1 MRLLRPTAASCVSG
15 TLSMHVLHVTSTAR
29 RSVHRHKIVRAFEA
43 SADWRLQVAF
53 RNTYIYLTYP
63 YLPSTKGCSVSL
75 VVDSIGIRRL
85 KFPTAASSHLS
96 GGTCMLRKWTSLAAL
111 CCWKRRLWTATLPIS
126 SILSLS
132 AKCSILVTKLWEN
145 WGMVRKLRCGC
156 VGMLGR

>member
-1 MRLLRPTAASCVSG
+1 MRLLRPTAASCVTVSG
-15 TLSMHVLHVTSTAR
+15 TLSIHVLHVTSTAR

-75 VVDSIGIRRL
+75 VVDSIGFRRL
-85 KFPTAASSHLS
+85 KSPTASFFHPS
-96 GGTCMLRKWTSLAAL
+96 GTCMLRKWTSRAL
-111 CCWKRRLWTATLPIS
+111 CCWKRRLWTATLPIN

-132 AKCSILVTKLWEN
+132 AKCSILAIKLWEN
-145 WGMVRKLRCGC
+145 WGMVRKLLCGC